1 VGFEALESRLC
12 LSSVVVTGTAGLSGL
27 VRIVDGSTGA
37 ELARMQPLGSSV
49 AGGVRVA
56 VGDVNADGVA
66 DFAFGAGSG
75 RGRVVIYDGTTM
87 ARMQGVQSSF
97 LPFGANYRGGVHL
110 AMGDVDRDGRAEL
123 VVGADGTGRFSP
135 MRQVRVYDVATG
147 AVKSIFRSTDAA
159 LGRDGARRPH
169 GGVRVAVR
177 DMNNDGRGDVI
188 TATGRGS
195 VQQVGVRSL
204 GGESTGLIGGIV
216 LNVGAGTGG
225 VFVAATNRD
234 PEGPPEVIVSLPRRL
249 QLYRLDGVGGLAA
262 SGRLQTGITDAS
274 RPIGTVDINRNN
286 SAEVVIGGLSG
297 RLGSFSLTG
306 NVGMAI
312 VGATADN
319 PFTNHFVAGT
329 DRDAFNGMVP
339 VAATDGSPVAR
350 LGLYNAS
357 TKAFEPVVVPV
368 GETSPFVGKNVYV
381 VAHGWAPDWKPA
393 VDAYAAAHPGNFL
406 KWWQTTDPTIPKA
419 PSGGPASPW
428 MFNPTYG
435 PSNDFI
441 VSPQGVAATIAAAD
455 PHAVV
460 LAFSWIDDSATDSE
474 DSAYP
479 SEARTYR
486 NGLRLAEALTDVL
499 GLGQGV
505 TLGTAGA
512 PKVHLMGH
520 SHGSKVAT
528 VAALALHQAGHVVEQ
543 LSVLDSPESY
553 STVKIDANNLLWYYL
568 QQIEPGRTA
577 GTTFVDNHISF
588 LGSTYSNFPGLGNVV
603 DVSLAPTV
611 LYGSTDVGD
620 NHSYAAAWYAGATA
634 ADSGYALGW
643 SPLLHPTEPPMLST
657 NYEQSWTEATA
668 DTQFVLAGTSAPA
681 PQTPVFTPSSL
692 TDVTTTGHASQTD
705 GVITLSTSPTSQAA
719 NLTGK
724 LDFESVSYGLVF
736 TFEFTNATAG
746 DQLSVTIGGVIDNY
760 QYFVIDGASAGSG
773 THTATVSVYS
783 SWGGKYAV
791 AFALSSTSGTT
802 NPSVTIRDIKQI
814 TFAS

>member
-1 VGFEALESRLC
+1 
-12 LSSVVVTGTAGLSGL
+12 
-27 VRIVDGSTGA
+27 VRIVDASSGD
-37 ELARMQPLGSSV
+37 EIARMQPLGTRL

-75 RGRVVIYDGTTM
+75 RGRVVVYDGTTM
-87 ARMQGVQSSF
+87 ARMEGIPSSF

-110 AMGDVDRDGRAEL
+110 AIGDVDRDGRAE
-123 VVGADGTGRFSP
+123 VIVGADGLGQFSA

-147 AVKSIFRSTDAA
+147 DMKSIFRTTGAA
-159 LGRDGARRPH
+159 LGRVGTRPH

-177 DMNNDGRGDVI
+177 DMNNDGRGDVV

-195 VQQVGVRSL
+195 VQHVGVRSL
-204 GGESTGLIGGIV
+204 GGEATGPIGGIV
-216 LNVGAGTGG
+216 LNVGGRTGA

-234 PEGPPEVIVSLPRRL
+234 PEGPPEVIVSLPSRL
-249 QLYRLDGVGGLAA
+249 QFFTLDGAGGL
-262 SGRLQTGITDAS
+262 SETGSIQTGIADGS
-274 RPIGTVDINRNN
+274 RPIGSVDINRNN
-286 SAEVVIGGLSG
+286 VAEIVIGGMSG
-297 RLGSFSLTG
+297 GIGSFHLAGS
-306 NVGMAI
+306 NGMTP
-312 VGATADN
+312 VGATAAN
-319 PFTNHFVAGT
+319 PLTNHFVAGT
-329 DRDAFNGMVP
+329 DRATFNGMVP
-339 VAATDGSPVAR
+339 VAATSGSPVAR
-350 LGLYNAS
+350 LGLYNS
-357 TKAFEPVVVPV
+357 SSKTFEPVVVPV
-368 GETSPFVGKNVYV
+368 GETSPFLGKNVYAI
-381 VAHGWAPDWKPA
+381 AHGWAPDWKPA
-393 VDAYAAAHPGNFL
+393 VDAYATAHPGDFL

-428 MFNPTYG
+428 MFNATYG
-435 PSNDFI
+435 PSNDFV
-441 VSPQGVAATIAAAD
+441 VSPQGFAATIAAAD

-460 LAFSWIDDSATDSE
+460 LAYSWIDDSATDSE

-486 NGLRLAEALTDVL
+486 NGLRLAEALTEVL

-505 TLGTAGA
+505 TLGGDGA
-512 PKVHLMGH
+512 PKVHLVGH

-528 VAALALHQAGHVVEQ
+528 VAALSLHQAGHVVEQ

-568 QQIEPGRTA
+568 QQIEPGRTG

-603 DVSLAPTV
+603 DVSLAPSV

-634 ADSGYALGW
+634 ADSGYGLGW
-643 SPLLHPTEPPMLST
+643 SPLLHPTEPPMLFT
-657 NYEQSWTEATA
+657 GYQQTWTEATA
-668 DTQFVLAGTSAPA
+668 DTQFVLAGKPTPTT
-681 PQTPVFTPSSL
+681 QTPVFTPSSL

-705 GVITLSTSPTSQAA
+705 GIITLSTSPTSTAA

-736 TFEFTNATAG
+736 TFEFTNATVG

-760 QYFVIDGASAGSG
+760 QYFVVDGASAGSG